1 MLSISRFFW
10 FNIALTCSFSSTAQ
24 LYWYSNSFN
33 FYCTLLILLSS
44 IDYFYFK
51 FRSLFKLYIYWS
63 SILFFFSRDSSL
75 IANKVVLSIYYYFFL
90 NFFFK
95 VSIFYSYYYSN
106 FFTLP
111 SYYFFIIA
119 KSLSDSFLRLLEI
132 WAYSRFNFCN
142 YRSLSWTSFVL
153 IFKIFWYYSDT
164 EEVAF
169 SLSSDSSSFDFSSII
184 SMFLEL
190 ICCSSSPNLLFILG
204 YSSWIRLDIELWVS
218 TKKLYFYDNS
228 FSYLF
233 NIFIYWSRS
242 VIALLNYS

>member
-10 FNIALTCSFSSTAQ
+10 FTIALICSFSSTTQ

-75 IANKVVLSIYYYFFL
+75 IANKVVLSTYYYFFL

-95 VSIFYSYYYSN
+95 ASIFYSYYYSI
-106 FFTLP
+106 FFTLL

-119 KSLSDSFLRLLEI
+119 KSLSDSFLRELEI
-132 WAYSRFNFCN
+132 WEYSRFNFCN
-142 YRSLSWTSFVL
+142 SRSLSWTSFVL
-153 IFKIFWYYSDT
+153 IFKIFWYYSET
-164 EEVAF
+164 EDVAF

-190 ICCSSSPNLLFILG
+190 ICCSSSLNLLFILG
-204 YSSWIRLDIELWVS
+204 SSSWILLDMELWVS

-242 VIALLNYS
+242 VMALLNYS